1 MTTALSIN
9 TRPNS
14 LPAYSYAGHLESVL
28 GAGAVRSRSFGFW
41 EGFGVVVITTFIVLL
56 EILTA

>member
-1 MTTALSIN
+1 MTTALAIN

-14 LPAYSYAGHLESVL
+14 LPAYAYAGLVEQVL
-28 GAGAVRSRSFGFW
+28 GTKTVHKFAVRFW
-41 EGFGVVVITTFIVLL
+41 EPFILTASVTFIVLL

>member
-1 MTTALSIN
+1 MTTALAIN
-9 TRPNS
+9 TRPHS
-14 LPAYSYAGHLESVL
+14 LPAYAYAGLVEQVL
-28 GAGAVRSRSFGFW
+28 GAGAVRGRSFGFW

>member
-1 MTTALSIN
+1 MTTALAIN

-14 LPAYSYAGHLESVL
+14 LPAYAYAGLVEGVL

-41 EGFGVVVITTFIVLL
+41 EGFLLTASVTFIVLL

>member
-1 MTTALSIN
+1 MTTALAIN

-14 LPAYSYAGHLESVL
+14 LPAYAYAGLVESVL
-28 GAGAVRSRSFGFW
+28 GAETVHKFAVMFW
-41 EGFGVVVITTFIVLL
+41 EPFLVAASVAFIVLL

>member
-1 MTTALSIN
+1 MTTALAIN

-14 LPAYSYAGHLESVL
+14 LPAYAYAGLVEQVL
-28 GAGAVRSRSFGFW
+28 GKPERPARVWLEAFLVASA
-41 EGFGVVVITTFIVLL
+41 TTFIVLL